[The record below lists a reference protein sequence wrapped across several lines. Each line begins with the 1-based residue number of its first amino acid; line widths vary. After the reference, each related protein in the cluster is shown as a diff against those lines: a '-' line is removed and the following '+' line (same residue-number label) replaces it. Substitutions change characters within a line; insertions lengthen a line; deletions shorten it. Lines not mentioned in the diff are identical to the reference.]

1 MTLQPVASTPPTA
14 VRHPAARRL
23 DSFAAGVE
31 APRLLP
37 RPAAPAPD
45 PVARMQAALELGH
58 GNRSF
63 ETSDSFAMMLNSPGA
78 DDALVA
84 AGAALAK
91 GLPSLYAVP
100 DRKSL
105 PWFLREADQS
115 FSQRVRVAAHPD
127 PKVLAREVAASHPGR
142 QVKPVD
148 LPARAPIDTFIGCLM
163 SGLTEEQ
170 YAEGRSH
177 LKALSETLPGENYC
191 EGLMVASTNGF
202 DTPKDSL
209 VNDLAAVEAS
219 RECVFYVYDGTP
231 RPSGMWVEAG
241 YALAKGK
248 PCTFL
253 VPTKDALPPCLRSA
267 NVVEY
272 GTHEDLLRSLA
283 GRE

>member
-1 MTLQPVASTPPTA
+1 E
-14 VRHPAARRL
+14 
-23 DSFAAGVE
+23 AGVE

-37 RPAAPAPD
+37 RPAATAPD
-45 PVARMQAALELGH
+45 AVGRMQAALEMGH

-63 ETSDSFAMMLNSPGA
+63 ETSETFAMMLNSPGA

-115 FSQRVRVAAHPD
+115 FPGRVRIAAHPD

-142 QVKPVD
+142 EVKPVD
-148 LPARAPIDTFIGCLM
+148 LPAHAPVDTFLGCLM

-177 LKALSETLPGENYC
+177 LQ
-191 EGLMVASTNGF
+191 
-202 DTPKDSL
+202 
-209 VNDLAAVEAS
+209 
-219 RECVFYVYDGTP
+219 
-231 RPSGMWVEAG
+231 
-241 YALAKGK
+241 ALA
-248 PCTFL
+248 
-253 VPTKDALPPCLRSA
+253 DARP
-267 NVVEY
+267 
-272 GTHEDLLRSLA
+272 G
-283 GRE
+283 